1 MIKKLYLKFGGD
13 CYTARVSN
21 EGVKTF
27 DYKILLCKFEFYY
40 DADHPNFTMFYNSL
54 LVVGHCKSSVI
65 QYKCYMKKFIV
76 IHFKKKISVF
86 HVASDFQP

>member
-1 MIKKLYLKFGGD
+1 MIKKLYLKFGGG

-40 DADHPNFTMFYNSL
+40 DADH
-54 LVVGHCKSSVI
+54 
-65 QYKCYMKKFIV
+65 
-76 IHFKKKISVF
+76 
-86 HVASDFQP
+86 

>member
-1 MIKKLYLKFGGD
+1 MIKKLYLKFGGG

-40 DADHPNFTMFYNSL
+40 DADHQILLCFTTSYRSAGNVL
-54 LVVGHCKSSVI
+54 
-65 QYKCYMKKFIV
+65 
-76 IHFKKKISVF
+76 
-86 HVASDFQP
+86 

>member
-1 MIKKLYLKFGGD
+1 MIKKLYLKFGGG

-40 DADHPNFTMFYNSL
+40 DADHPNFTIYIL
-54 LVVGHCKSSVI
+54 
-65 QYKCYMKKFIV
+65 
-76 IHFKKKISVF
+76 
-86 HVASDFQP
+86 QPPIDLREMSCD

>member
-1 MIKKLYLKFGGD
+1 MIKKSYLKFGGG

-40 DADHPNFTMFYNSL
+40 DADHPNFTMFYNL
-54 LVVGHCKSSVI
+54 L
-65 QYKCYMKKFIV
+65 
-76 IHFKKKISVF
+76 
-86 HVASDFQP
+86 

>member
-1 MIKKLYLKFGGD
+1 MIKKLYLKFGGG

-40 DADHPNFTMFYNSL
+40 DADHQKFTMFYNSL
-54 LVVGHCKSSVI
+54 LICVTCPVTDIDENSKR
-65 QYKCYMKKFIV
+65 
-76 IHFKKKISVF
+76 
-86 HVASDFQP
+86 

>member
-1 MIKKLYLKFGGD
+1 MIKKLYLEFGGG

-27 DYKILLCKFEFYY
+27 DCKILLCKSKFYY

-54 LVVGHCKSSVI
+54 LICVTCPVTVI
-65 QYKCYMKKFIV
+65 TKTPSPQLSIGLVDPSLTPKMEM
-76 IHFKKKISVF
+76 
-86 HVASDFQP
+86 

>member
-1 MIKKLYLKFGGD
+1 MIKKLYLKFGGG

-40 DADHPNFTMFYNSL
+40 NADHPNFTMFYTPL
-54 LVVGHCKSSVI
+54 YICGKCPVTVI
-65 QYKCYMKKFIV
+65 SRLHIV
-76 IHFKKKISVF
+76 
-86 HVASDFQP
+86 

>member
-1 MIKKLYLKFGGD
+1 MIKKLYLKFGGG

-40 DADHPNFTMFYNSL
+40 DADHPNFTMFYNL
-54 LVVGHCKSSVI
+54 LQIGGSAQNFLV
-65 QYKCYMKKFIV
+65 
-76 IHFKKKISVF
+76 KISEIFSEMDENVK
-86 HVASDFQP
+86 

>member
-1 MIKKLYLKFGGD
+1 MIKKLYLKFGGG

-40 DADHPNFTMFYNSL
+40 DADHHVLQPHIDRRGRFKHETYFL
-54 LVVGHCKSSVI
+54 LI
-65 QYKCYMKKFIV
+65 
-76 IHFKKKISVF
+76 
-86 HVASDFQP
+86 P

>member
-1 MIKKLYLKFGGD
+1 MIKKLYLKFGGG

-40 DADHPNFTMFYNSL
+40 DADHPNFTVL
-54 LVVGHCKSSVI
+54 
-65 QYKCYMKKFIV
+65 
-76 IHFKKKISVF
+76 
-86 HVASDFQP
+86 QPPIDRREMSCD

>member
-1 MIKKLYLKFGGD
+1 MIKKLYIKFGGG

-40 DADHPNFTMFYNSL
+40 NAGHPNFTMFYSA
-54 LVVGHCKSSVI
+54 GHLIPQLTAPRRRILGKN
-65 QYKCYMKKFIV
+65 
-76 IHFKKKISVF
+76 
-86 HVASDFQP
+86 FQSKMQ